1 MFTQAT
7 SAGVSALTYQSIYH
21 TNTPYSKRNEPFH
34 SMVKNHLCMPALRY
48 LLAGFRKTWNSLWSC
63 SWGFWGLQILHI
75 QDHNRIGWVPSL
87 KHILALHTS
96 ATSTAG
102 VSAGVSAFTY
112 RHKHGTVNN
121 LWIICH
127 FHSQIH
133 PESTLICLCTRIT
146 RRTWRTKH
154 DNFHYCRSL

>member
-34 SMVKNHLCMPALRY
+34 SMVKNDLCMPALRY
-48 LLAGFRKTWNSLWSC
+48 LLAGFRKTWNCLWSC

-121 LWIICH
+121 LWILCH